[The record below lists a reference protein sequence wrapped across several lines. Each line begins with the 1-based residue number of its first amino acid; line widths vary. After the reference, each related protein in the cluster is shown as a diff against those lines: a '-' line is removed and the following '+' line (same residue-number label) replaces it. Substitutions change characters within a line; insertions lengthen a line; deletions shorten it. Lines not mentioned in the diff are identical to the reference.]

1 MHYFSSFE
9 SLQDKIREVF
19 AGSSNTSILSAAS
32 NVFRVAMQDPRHT
45 STLRGS
51 SSTLSTVDEAN
62 GHAGGPG
69 RFHLNALEELE
80 MQGLTNNFHFL
91 PAGRGLNGV
100 TKMIQWISELV
111 SKIIE

>member
-1 MHYFSSFE
+1 
-9 SLQDKIREVF
+9 
-19 AGSSNTSILSAAS
+19 
-32 NVFRVAMQDPRHT
+32 MQDPRHV

-51 SSTLSTVDEAN
+51 SSTLSTVEEAAN
-62 GHAGGPG
+62 GHGPG
-69 RFHLNALEELE
+69 RIHLNALEELE